1 MFSNNLYQG
10 KLSVSSAIMNFLKA
24 DKKDAMITVNEI
36 IGLLIVIIVIVA
48 AAIPVVTDIIG
59 DATVNLSGTTLIV
72 VELIPLFLGLAALV
86 ATAKIMT

>member
-1 MFSNNLYQG
+1 LFFL
-10 KLSVSSAIMNFLKA
+10 AIKKMNFLKA

-48 AAIPVVTDIIG
+48 AAIPVVLDIIN
-59 DATVNLSGTTLIV
+59 DATINITGVTKIV
-72 VELIPLFLGLAALV
+72 VDLIPLFLGLAALV

>member
-1 MFSNNLYQG
+1 MFFL
-10 KLSVSSAIMNFLKA
+10 AIKKMNFLKA

-48 AAIPVVTDIIG
+48 AAIPVVLDIIN
-59 DATVNLSGTTLIV
+59 DATINITGVTKIV
-72 VELIPLFLGLAALV
+72 VDLIPLFLGLAALV

>member
-1 MFSNNLYQG
+1 MFCL
-10 KLSVSSAIMNFLKA
+10 AIRMNFLKA

-48 AAIPVVTDIIG
+48 AAIPVVLNI
-59 DATVNLSGTTLIV
+59 VNDSTINITGVTKIV
-72 VELIPLFLGLAALV
+72 VDLIPLFLGLAALV

>member
-1 MFSNNLYQG
+1 
-10 KLSVSSAIMNFLKA
+10 MNFLKA
-24 DKKDAMITVNEI
+24 DKKDAMITVNEV

-48 AAIPVVTDIIG
+48 AAIPVVLDIINS
-59 DATVNLSGTTLIV
+59 DTVNITGTTLIV

>member
-1 MFSNNLYQG
+1 
-10 KLSVSSAIMNFLKA
+10 MNFLKA

-48 AAIPVVTDIIG
+48 AAIPVVLDIIN
-59 DATVNLSGTTLIV
+59 DATINITGVTKIV
-72 VELIPLFLGLAALV
+72 VDLIPLFLGLAALV

>member
-1 MFSNNLYQG
+1 
-10 KLSVSSAIMNFLKA
+10 MNFLKA

-48 AAIPVVTDIIG
+48 AAIPVVLNI
-59 DATVNLSGTTLIV
+59 VNDSTINITGVTKIV
-72 VELIPLFLGLAALV
+72 VDLIPLFLGLAALV